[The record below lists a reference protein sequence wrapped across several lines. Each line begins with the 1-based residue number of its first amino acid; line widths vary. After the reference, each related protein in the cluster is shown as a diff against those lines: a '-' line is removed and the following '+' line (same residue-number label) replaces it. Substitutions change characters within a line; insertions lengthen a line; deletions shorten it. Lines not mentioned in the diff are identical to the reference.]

1 MGKGS
6 TRRPEDRKAI
16 EANWPF
22 KQHEQATGF
31 SLLGAPLIGSRHR
44 AMPKDYFDWLA
55 HCEQIG
61 WAEPIDDWRKRTHS
75 RPANTNEEEPSKL
88 PKE

>member
-22 KQHEQATGF
+22 RDVMQ
-31 SLLGAPLIGSRHR
+31 SLDEALEHA
-44 AMPKDYFDWLA
+44 K
-55 HCEQIG
+55 
-61 WAEPIDDWRKRTHS
+61 THS
-75 RPANTNEEEPSKL
+75 RIASTNEEQPSKL

>member
-22 KQHEQATGF
+22 GVRPYQQQGRGDWYAPDW
-31 SLLGAPLIGSRHR
+31 SLETP
-44 AMPKDYFDWLA
+44 
-55 HCEQIG
+55 
-61 WAEPIDDWRKRTHS
+61 PI
-75 RPANTNEEEPSKL
+75 ANTNEEQASKL

>member
-1 MGKGS
+1 VQRDGVQRRLLDRRHAGRLMGKGS

-22 KQHEQATGF
+22 KQHEQREQTGT
-31 SLLGAPLIGSRHR
+31 P
-44 AMPKDYFDWLA
+44 
-55 HCEQIG
+55 
-61 WAEPIDDWRKRTHS
+61 PI
-75 RPANTNEEEPSKL
+75 ANTDEEEASKL